1 MTMKKIVSVDP
12 SRFKLDEVNPDE
24 FKLIGYTCNE
34 CDIFIFGP
42 ATNCQKCTNSDVTAI
57 DFSGAAILH
66 SYTLIKVAPAGWI
79 GATPYILAE
88 GELSEGPHV
97 LAEIIGVDFD
107 DLSVGIPLK
116 ITYVIHDSD
125 KVATAVYKWQVSK

>member
-1 MTMKKIVSVDP
+1 MTIKKIVSVDP
-12 SRFKLDEVNPDE
+12 SRFKLNEVNPDE
-24 FKLIGYTCNE
+24 FKLIGYTCNT

-42 ATNCQKCTNSDVTAI
+42 ATNCQKCTNSDVTPV
-57 DFSGAAILH
+57 DFSGDAILH

-88 GELSEGPHV
+88 AELSEGPHV

-107 DLSVGIPLK
+107 DLSVG
-116 ITYVIHDSD
+116 
-125 KVATAVYKWQVSK
+125 